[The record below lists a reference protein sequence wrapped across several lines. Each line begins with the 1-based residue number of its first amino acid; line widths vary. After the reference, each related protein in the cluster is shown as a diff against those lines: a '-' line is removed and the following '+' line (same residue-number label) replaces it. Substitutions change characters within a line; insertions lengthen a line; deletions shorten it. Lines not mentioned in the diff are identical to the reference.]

1 MDIKNQN
8 QPTIPQ
14 LQLPTHKQIERT
26 VAQKFCTWYRGRLGC
41 LPQKTT
47 CTLFNRFLII
57 MAENASTPL
66 ERIMHQKGE
75 TKMINAIRP
84 SINRVLKQELGEI
97 IEEIT
102 LVKVSDLICELN
114 FDSHRLIAS
123 VVLEREPSLRSKK
136 AKTKFANKP
145 NKSL

>member
-14 LQLPTHKQIERT
+14 FQLPTHKQLERT
-26 VAQKFCTWYRGRLGC
+26 IAQKFCAWHRQRLGC
-41 LPQKTT
+41 IPQKAT

-75 TKMINAIRP
+75 TNMIDAIRP
-84 SINRVLKQELGEI
+84 SINRVLKQELGQI

-123 VVLEREPSLRSKK
+123 VILEREPLVRSKK
-136 AKTKFANKP
+136 SVEWDN
-145 NKSL
+145 S

>member
-1 MDIKNQN
+1 
-8 QPTIPQ
+8 
-14 LQLPTHKQIERT
+14 
-26 VAQKFCTWYRGRLGC
+26 
-41 LPQKTT
+41 
-47 CTLFNRFLII
+47 

-66 ERIMHQKGE
+66 ERIMHQKGK

>member
-14 LQLPTHKQIERT
+14 FQLPTQKQIERAI
-26 VAQKFCTWYRGRLGC
+26 AQKFCTWHRQRLGC
-41 LPQKTT
+41 LPQEAT

-75 TKMINAIRP
+75 TKMIDAVRP
-84 SINRVLKQELGEI
+84 SINRILKHELGEI

-123 VVLEREPSLRSKK
+123 VILEQEPSTRSKK
-136 AKTKFANKP
+136 AKKKFV
-145 NKSL
+145 NKSNI